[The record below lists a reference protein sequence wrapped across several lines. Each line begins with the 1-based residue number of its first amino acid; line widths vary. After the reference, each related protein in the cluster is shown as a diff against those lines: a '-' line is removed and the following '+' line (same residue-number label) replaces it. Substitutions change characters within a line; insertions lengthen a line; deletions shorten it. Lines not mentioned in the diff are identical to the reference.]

1 MQISIKELLKNS
13 FYFSN
18 ESCANQEIENI
29 IAKQED
35 LKEALMVYSSKVVC
49 KSKLFKNALS
59 KKEGN
64 KIYIDFK
71 NNTYMSSFPGY
82 YLVREIYKK
91 LDEYN
96 IAHKG
101 VFPDTP
107 VSDFKL
113 DVETHYN
120 NLLGVLK
127 CDLYSLELNKPLYI
141 LISNI
146 DLPYDNDFSMTFYRH
161 FVFDK
166 RTLPENLHVFLLT
179 SNNTQKE
186 ENSEYLESVEIVA
199 NDNPKPI
206 FKELMEKGERSVN
219 DEALL
224 TANPLLRLRDY
235 IYIAGYILNYCGK
248 NEESK
253 ALNNL
258 LSKNNTDEVLLYIF
272 DEFYGRLSKLG
283 RVIFSEALLDLYMFN
298 LGLTEYNIVN
308 SGRFLMGRESHYL
321 ANYNEVSEEEK
332 DLILSFLEFFTT
344 REDDR
349 LIITDRVIR
358 EFIGS
363 NAMILTNTLTAT
375 YKERLYLAVDHAYG
389 DNESIEVYDY
399 RGNYHMIKY
408 IYERQFDQDERFSK
422 KNIVRY
428 AVFDPLIKRIKEVID
443 EYAKELEDNSDLDRR
458 IISDKDAFM
467 LAFIERSSIIYQ
479 SSGLFTPFN
488 DLLDNQFLMY
498 QLMSKSRRLVRRLV
512 NRCIDT
518 GFDYQARIS
527 NGQTDGSGIYVP
539 IAGMFSYLFFGK
551 NNKKYDQFK
560 EELTVLVADVFREN
574 DILIGGDFKDFIQN
588 YHVTPITDF
597 VLCNGSSDLIKDHNY
612 LEEALKDNI
621 DPNFDNLISDLCDF
635 SKKYQETEN
644 VFHKIIYAYFAF
656 RIYIFLGENKK
667 VTRDISSRL
676 EPIMEDI
683 LIYTEYCYYPEVY
696 GAIYMYFGRIYPLD
710 YLKRMEIGINL
721 MRSQGYKKE
730 IRLFVTAYKYFSS
743 VKKEGR

>member
-13 FYFSN
+13 SYLSN
-18 ESCANQEIENI
+18 ESPVYQEVERI
-29 IAKQED
+29 IAKQEE
-35 LKEALMVYSSKVVC
+35 LREALMVYSSKVMC
-49 KSKLFKNALS
+49 KSMLFKNALS
-59 KKEGN
+59 KLDGN

-71 NNTYMSSFPGY
+71 KNSYISSFPGY

-96 IAHKG
+96 IPHKG

-107 VSDFKL
+107 ISDFRL

-127 CDLYSLELNKPLYI
+127 CDLYSLQLNRPLYI
-141 LISNI
+141 LISDI

-161 FVFDK
+161 FLFDK

-186 ENSEYLESVEIVA
+186 ENSEFLEAVEIMA
-199 NDNPKPI
+199 NDNPKLI
-206 FKELMEKGERSVN
+206 FKEIMDKCERAIN
-219 DEALL
+219 QEALL
-224 TANPLLRLRDY
+224 TANPSLRLRDY
-235 IYIAGYILNYCGK
+235 MYIAKYILNYCG
-248 NEESK
+248 EEKGNK
-253 ALNNL
+253 ALASL
-258 LSKNNTDEVLLYIF
+258 LGKNNTDEVLLYIF
-272 DEFYGRLSKLG
+272 DEFYARLSKLG

-298 LGLTEYNIVN
+298 LGLTEYNIIN

-332 DLILSFLEFFTT
+332 ELILSFLGFFTT
-344 REDDR
+344 KEDDR
-349 LIITDRVIR
+349 LVITDRVIR

-375 YKERLYLAVDHAYG
+375 YKDRLYLAVDHAYG

-399 RGNYHMIKY
+399 RGNYRMIKY
-408 IYERQFDQDERFSK
+408 IYERQFDIDERFSK
-422 KNIVRY
+422 KNIVRFS
-428 AVFDPLIKRIKEVID
+428 VFDPLIKRINEVIAS
-443 EYAKELEDNSDLDRR
+443 YAKELEENSDLDRR
-458 IISDKDAFM
+458 IVSDKDAYM

-488 DLLDNQFLMY
+488 DLLDNKFLMY
-498 QLMSKSRRLVRRLV
+498 QLLSKSRRLVRRLV

-527 NGQTDGSGIYVP
+527 NGKTDASGIYVP
-539 IAGMFSYLFFGK
+539 IAGMFSYLFFDK
-551 NNKKYDQFK
+551 ENKKYEKFK

-574 DILIGGDFKDFIQN
+574 GILVGGDFKDYIQN

-597 VLCNGSSDLIKDHNY
+597 VLCNGSSDQIKDHNY
-612 LEEALKDNI
+612 LEEALKDNV

-656 RIYIFLGENKK
+656 RVYIFLGENKK
-667 VTRDISSRL
+667 VTRDISSKL
-676 EPIMEDI
+676 EPIMEDV
-683 LIYTEYCYYPEVY
+683 LIYSEYCYYPEVY

-710 YLKRMEIGINL
+710 YLRRMEIGINL
-721 MRSQGYKKE
+721 MRSQGYKNE
-730 IRLFVTAYKYFSS
+730 IKLFVTALKYFSS
-743 VKKEGR
+743 IKREGR